1 MNVLNLLLL
10 VVELLWFTPLSA
22 NWVFARVAKVK
33 VLRGCFLIHLRYK
46 HNLEMRVIF
55 QSFFKTLPLLVRA
68 NAFMLFLFA
77 YFCLSLT
84 KAFKNEGYY
93 CDNVDFEVANKQ
105 DCFDWGGDWVRQGI
119 NMSSYVASVDF
130 KILFSTTEGWMTI
143 MTDMMNFNG
152 EGLAPSYNAN
162 EHFQV
167 YFVAGFFLAGIFLL
181 NIYISILL
189 VGFRKA
195 KEQLSGETKLT
206 ELQKQWLRVKSLI
219 CEMEPEP
226 KKKPPSNCI
235 KKLLFRICTHRGFK
249 IFQGITFI
257 LQLIVCSFYSSQ
269 LSEETQ
275 EVYQKS
281 TFIFAALAIVEFI
294 AKFIAF
300 SYEPRK
306 TN

>member
-226 KKKPPSNCI
+226 KKKPLQLHQETSVQNLHSPGIQNLPGHHVHPPTDSLQ
-235 KKLLFRICTHRGFK
+235 LLFIPTFGRNPRGLSK
-249 IFQGITFI
+249 INFH
-257 LQLIVCSFYSSQ
+257 LCCSG
-269 LSEETQ
+269 
-275 EVYQKS
+275 
-281 TFIFAALAIVEFI
+281 
-294 AKFIAF
+294 
-300 SYEPRK
+300 
-306 TN
+306 NC